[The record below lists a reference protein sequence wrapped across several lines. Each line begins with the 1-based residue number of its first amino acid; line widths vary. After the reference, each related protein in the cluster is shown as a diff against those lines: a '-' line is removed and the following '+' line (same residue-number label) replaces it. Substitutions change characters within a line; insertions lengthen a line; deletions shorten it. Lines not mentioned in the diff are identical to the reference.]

1 MNSKNYEILIVDDE
15 AAYSKGLTKILEI
28 EGYIIETVLSAE
40 DAIEK
45 MKHKKYQMV
54 VTDLMMDG
62 ISGIELLEKIM
73 DLRQDIKVILMT
85 AYATIPTA
93 VDAMKKGAV
102 SYFVKGNDPV
112 ELIEEIEKVY
122 EEYKKSELFSKIYD
136 KKEESLLDSE
146 NKEFKK
152 IIDMARK
159 VAKTTVNVLLLGES
173 GVGKEVFANY
183 IHTQSQRSN
192 KPFVAVNCHALSE
205 SVLESEL
212 FGHSKGAFTGAN
224 EERIGRFQSANMGTL
239 FLDEI
244 ADMPLSTQI
253 KLLRVIENRAIEKI
267 GSNLSTPVDFRL
279 ITATNKSI
287 AKLVSEGLFRE
298 DFYYRINTIII
309 EIPPLREHKEDI
321 YNLANNFIAM
331 ASKQMNKEVHTIEP
345 EVWEYLNQYDYP
357 GNIREFKNIIER
369 LVVFSENG
377 VISKDDLLIHE
388 MPATDYEGDQTL
400 KAFRSAIEKKYI
412 ETVLEKNNFS
422 MTKTANVLGIT
433 RRQLQNKVNEY
444 EIQK

>member
-1 MNSKNYEILIVDDE
+1 MNNKNYQILIVDDE
-15 AAYSKGLTKILEI
+15 AVYSKGLSKILEI

-40 DAIEK
+40 DAMEK
-45 MKHKKYQMV
+45 IKHKKYQMV

-62 ISGIELLEKIM
+62 MNGIELLEKIIN
-73 DLRQDIKVILMT
+73 LKQDIKVILMT

-93 VDAMKKGAV
+93 VEAMKKGAV

-122 EEYKKSELFSKIYD
+122 KKHKKSELLSKTYD
-136 KKEESLLDSE
+136 KKEKSLLVSE
-146 NKEFKK
+146 NKEFEK

-159 VAKTTVNVLLLGES
+159 VAKTTANVLLLGES

-183 IHTQSQRSN
+183 IHTQSEREN

-212 FGHSKGAFTGAN
+212 FGHIKGAFTGAT
-224 EERIGRFQSANMGTL
+224 EERVGRFESASMGTL

-244 ADMPLSTQI
+244 ADMPLTTQI

-267 GSNLSTPVDFRL
+267 GSNISTTVDFRL

-287 AKLVSEGLFRE
+287 VKLISEGLFRE

-309 EIPPLREHKEDI
+309 EIPPLRDHKEDI
-321 YNLANNFIAM
+321 YSLASNFIAM
-331 ASKQMNKEVHTIEP
+331 ASKQMKKEIHSIEP

-357 GNIREFKNIIER
+357 GNVREFKNIIER

-388 MPATDYEGDQTL
+388 VPVTDYEGDQTL

-412 ETVLEKNNFS
+412 ETVLEKNNFI
-422 MTKTANVLGIT
+422 MTKTAKVLDIT

>member
-1 MNSKNYEILIVDDE
+1 
-15 AAYSKGLTKILEI
+15 
-28 EGYIIETVLSAE
+28 VLSAE
-40 DAIEK
+40 KAIEK
-45 MKHKKYQMV
+45 IKHKNYQMV

-62 ISGIELLEKIM
+62 MTGLELLEKIVA
-73 DLRQDIKVILMT
+73 LEQDIKVILMT

-93 VDAMKKGAV
+93 VEAMKKGAV

-112 ELIEEIEKVY
+112 ELIEEVEKSY
-122 EEYKKSELFSKIYD
+122 EDYKKSVLNAKTYD
-136 KKEESLLDSE
+136 KKEKSLLQSE
-146 NKEFKK
+146 NNEFRK

-159 VAKTTVNVLLLGES
+159 VAKTPVNVILLGES
-173 GVGKEVFANY
+173 GVGKEVFANF
-183 IHTQSQRSN
+183 IHTQSQRKN

-212 FGHSKGAFTGAN
+212 FGHNKGAFTGAS
-224 EERIGRFQSANMGTL
+224 EERIGRFESASMGTL

-244 ADMPLSTQI
+244 ADMPLSTQV
-253 KLLRVIENRAIEKI
+253 KLLRVIEDRTIEKI
-267 GSNLSTPVDFRL
+267 GSNISTPVDFRL

-287 AKLVSEGLFRE
+287 VKLIDQGLFRE

-321 YNLANNFIAM
+321 YSLANNFIAI
-331 ASKQMNKEVHTIEP
+331 ASKKMKKEIHTIEP

-377 VISKDDLLIHE
+377 IISKDDLLIHE
-388 MPATDYEGDQTL
+388 APATDCAGDQTL

-412 ETVLEKNNFS
+412 ETVLEKNGFS
-422 MTKTANVLGIT
+422 MTKTSKVLGIT

-444 EIQK
+444 EIKK

>member
-1 MNSKNYEILIVDDE
+1 MNNKNFQILIVDDE
-15 AAYSKGLTKILEI
+15 AAYSKGLTKILQI
-28 EGYIIETVLSAE
+28 EGYSIDTVLSSEA
-40 DAIEK
+40 AIEK
-45 MKHKKYQMV
+45 IKHKKYQMV

-62 ISGIELLEKIM
+62 MSGIELLEKVIE
-73 DLRQDIKVILMT
+73 LKQDIKVILMT

-93 VDAMKKGAV
+93 VEAMKKGAV

-122 EEYKKSELFSKIYD
+122 DEYKESELYSKTYD
-136 KKEESLLDSE
+136 KKEKLLLESE
-146 NKEFKK
+146 NKEFEK

-159 VAKTTVNVLLLGES
+159 VAKTSVNVILLGES
-173 GVGKEVFANY
+173 GVGKEIFANF
-183 IHTQSQRSN
+183 IHTQSLRKD

-212 FGHSKGAFTGAN
+212 FGHNKGAFTGAT
-224 EERIGRFQSANMGTL
+224 EERIGRFESASMGTL
-239 FLDEI
+239 FLDEV

-287 AKLVSEGLFRE
+287 TKLISEGLFRE

-321 YNLANNFIAM
+321 YSLASSFIAM
-331 ASKQMNKEVHTIEP
+331 ASKQMNKEIHTIEP
-345 EVWEYLNQYDYP
+345 AVWDYLKQYDYP
-357 GNIREFKNIIER
+357 GNVREFKNIIER

-388 MPATDYEGDQTL
+388 VPATDFEGDQTL

>member
-1 MNSKNYEILIVDDE
+1 MTNKNYQILIVDDE

-45 MKHKKYQMV
+45 IKHKEYQLV
-54 VTDLMMDG
+54 VTDLMMNG
-62 ISGIELLEKIM
+62 MNGIELLEKIIAFK
-73 DLRQDIKVILMT
+73 QDIKVILMT

-93 VDAMKKGAV
+93 VEAMKKGAI
-102 SYFVKGNDPV
+102 SYFVKGNDPI
-112 ELIEEIEKVY
+112 ELIEEIEKAY
-122 EEYKKSELFSKIYD
+122 SEYKKSELYSKIYD
-136 KKEESLLDSE
+136 KKEKLLLQSE

-159 VAKTTVNVLLLGES
+159 VSKTTVNVLLLGES
-173 GVGKEVFANY
+173 GVGKEVFAKY
-183 IHTQSQRSN
+183 IHTQSQRKN

-212 FGHSKGAFTGAN
+212 FGHSKGAFTGAT
-224 EERIGRFQSANMGTL
+224 EERVGRFESASMGTL

-287 AKLVSEGLFRE
+287 AKLISEGLFRE

-321 YNLANNFIAM
+321 YSLAVNFIST
-331 ASKQMNKEVHTIEP
+331 ASKEMKKGIHTIEP
-345 EVWEYLNQYDYP
+345 EVWQYLKQYDYP
-357 GNIREFKNIIER
+357 GNVREFKNIIER

-388 MPATDYEGDQTL
+388 APSTDYEGDQTL

-412 ETVLEKNNFS
+412 ETVLIKNNSS
-422 MTKTANVLGIT
+422 MTKTAAVLGIT

>member
-1 MNSKNYEILIVDDE
+1 MKTRNYQILIVDDE
-15 AAYSKGLTKILEI
+15 AAYSKGLAKILQI
-28 EGYIIETVLSAE
+28 EGYTIETVLSAE
-40 DAIEK
+40 AALVKI
-45 MKHKKYQMV
+45 KHKKYQMV

-62 ISGIELLEKIM
+62 MNGIDLLEKIK
-73 DLRQDIKVILMT
+73 DFKQDIKVILMT

-93 VDAMKKGAV
+93 VEAMKKGAV
-102 SYFVKGNDPV
+102 SYFIKGNDPAL
-112 ELIEEIEKVY
+112 LILEIEKVY
-122 EEYKKSELFSKIYD
+122 EQY
-136 KKEESLLDSE
+136 EESALSSKTYDNKDKLLLESE
-146 NKEFKK
+146 NKEFEK

-159 VAKTTVNVLLLGES
+159 VAKTSVNVILLGES
-173 GVGKEVFANY
+173 GVGKEIFANF
-183 IHTQSQRSN
+183 IHTQSLRKD
-192 KPFVAVNCHALSE
+192 KPIIAVNCHALSE

-212 FGHSKGAFTGAN
+212 FGHTKGAFTGAT
-224 EERIGRFQSANMGTL
+224 EERIGRFESANLGTL

-253 KLLRVIENRAIEKI
+253 KLLRVIDKKEIEKI
-267 GSNLSTPVDFRL
+267 GSNTSTKVDFRL

-287 AKLVSEGLFRE
+287 SKLISEGLFRE

-321 YNLANNFIAM
+321 YNLANSFIAM
-331 ASKQMNKEVHTIEP
+331 ASKQMSKEIHTIEP
-345 EVWEYLNQYDYP
+345 EVWTYLNQYDYP

-377 VISKDDLLIHE
+377 VISKDDLLVHE
-388 MPATDYEGDQTL
+388 VPATDFEGDQTL

-412 ETVLEKNNFS
+412 ESVLAKNNFS
-422 MTKTANVLGIT
+422 MTNTAKVLGIT

>member
-1 MNSKNYEILIVDDE
+1 MNNKNYGILIVDDE
-15 AAYSKGLTKILEI
+15 AAYSKGLAKILQI

-40 DAIEK
+40 AAIEK
-45 MKHKKYQMV
+45 IKHKKYQMV

-62 ISGIELLEKIM
+62 MNGIELLEKIVEL
-73 DLRQDIKVILMT
+73 DQDIKVILMT

-93 VDAMKKGAV
+93 VEAMKKGAI
-102 SYFVKGNDPV
+102 SYFVKGNDPI
-112 ELIEEIEKVY
+112 ELIEEIEKAY
-122 EEYKKSELFSKIYD
+122 EEYKQLELHSKTYD
-136 KKEESLLDSE
+136 KKEKLLLESE
-146 NKEFKK
+146 NSEFKK

-159 VAKTTVNVLLLGES
+159 VAKTPVNVILLGES
-173 GVGKEVFANY
+173 GVGKEVFANF
-183 IHTQSQRSN
+183 IHTQSQRKN

-224 EERIGRFQSANMGTL
+224 EERIGRFESASMGTL

-253 KLLRVIENRAIEKI
+253 KLLRVIEDRAIEKI
-267 GSNLSTPVDFRL
+267 GSNISTPVDFRL

-287 AKLVSEGLFRE
+287 VKLIDQGLFRE

-321 YNLANNFIAM
+321 YSLASNFIAM
-331 ASKQMNKEVHTIEP
+331 ASMQMNKEIHTIEP
-345 EVWEYLNQYDYP
+345 EVWEYLKQYDYP
-357 GNIREFKNIIER
+357 GNVREFKNIIER

-388 MPATDYEGDQTL
+388 VPATDYEGDQTL
-400 KAFRSAIEKKYI
+400 KAFRSSIEKKYI

-422 MTKTANVLGIT
+422 MTKTAKVLGIT